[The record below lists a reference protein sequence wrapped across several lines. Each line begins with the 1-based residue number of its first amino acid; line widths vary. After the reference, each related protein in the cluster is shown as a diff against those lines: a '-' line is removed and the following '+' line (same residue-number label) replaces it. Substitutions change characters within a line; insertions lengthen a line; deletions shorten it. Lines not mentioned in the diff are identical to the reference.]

1 MKRVP
6 VPYSPESRT
15 LAHLGRGQLPAE
27 SVYCLLEGSSVGG
40 EVAGNGILEIGDLK
54 KEFGGLLAVD
64 GVSFDVQGGE
74 IFSIIGPNGAG
85 KTTIFNLIS
94 GVLPLTDGE
103 MRFEG
108 KLLNGLEPHVVARL
122 GLSRT
127 FQNLQIFNNMTVLE
141 NVMVGR
147 HLQSSYGMI
156 SASLRLPGGRRE
168 EKEIV
173 ERSMEHLA
181 YVGLDSHAHMGA
193 SSLPFGKQRLLEI
206 ARAMATEPKLLML
219 DEPGAGLNR
228 TEKEALD
235 GLVRRIRDG
244 GVTVLLVEH
253 DMAFVMG
260 IAERIIV
267 LDYGEKIADGTP
279 DEVQQDPK
287 VIAAY
292 LGDDTTH
299 VL

>member
-1 MKRVP
+1 M
-6 VPYSPESRT
+6 
-15 LAHLGRGQLPAE
+15 
-27 SVYCLLEGSSVGG
+27 
-40 EVAGNGILEIGDLK
+40 AGNAILEIGDLK
-54 KEFGGLLAVD
+54 KEFGGLIAVD
-64 GVSFDVQGGE
+64 DVSFDVQRGE

-94 GVLPLTDGE
+94 GVLPTTDGE
-103 MRFEG
+103 IKFEG
-108 KLLNGLEPHVVARL
+108 DVINGLKPHVVAGL

-127 FQNLQIFNNMTVLE
+127 FQNLQVFNNMTVLE

-147 HLQSSYGMI
+147 HLQSSYGMM
-156 SASLRLPGGRRE
+156 SAGLRLPGGRRE
-168 EKEIV
+168 EKEIID
-173 ERSMEHLA
+173 RSMEQLA
-181 YVGLDSHAHMGA
+181 YVGLDSMADVGA
-193 SSLPFGKQRLLEI
+193 SSLPFGQQRLLEI

-228 TEKEALD
+228 PEKEDLD
-235 GLVRRIRDG
+235 ALVRRIRDS

-267 LDYGEKIADGTP
+267 LDYGEKIAEGTP
-279 DEVQQDPK
+279 EEIQSDPE

-292 LGDDTTH
+292 LGH
-299 VL
+299 EEIRVI